1 MKKLMFG
8 TLAVFF
14 FTALT
19 IGEPKASPGMHAMNE
34 KKAAAGGAV
43 HQAEFKNAMR
53 KLWEDHIE
61 YTRNY
66 IISALAGLEDTP
78 KVAERLLRNQDDI
91 GDAIKPIYGEEA
103 GKKLSSLLRDHILIA
118 ADIVTAAKAGDSDKL
133 NASKTKWTANA
144 DDIAGFLSSANPKN
158 WPAADMKAMMHD
170 HLAATTAE
178 LEARLNKDWAGDVKA
193 YDRVHDQILMMSD
206 ALSDGIIK
214 QFPAK
219 F

>member
-1 MKKLMFG
+1 MLSLALGLAPSLVPAASSPKGESLKL
-8 TLAVFF
+8 
-14 FTALT
+14 
-19 IGEPKASPGMHAMNE
+19 
-34 KKAAAGGAV
+34 
-43 HQAEFKNAMR
+43 AMR
-53 KLWEDHIE
+53 KLWEDHITW
-61 YTRNY
+61 TRIF
-66 IISALAGLEDTP
+66 IISALGDLPDKAAATD
-78 KVAERLLRNQDDI
+78 RLLRNQTDI
-91 GDAIKPIYGEEA
+91 GDAIKPFYGDGA
-103 GKKLSSLLRDHILIA
+103 GTKLTGLLRDHILIA